1 MRRKKD
7 PRITVRLVTALIASM
22 VTLSVAAQAPSPR
35 PKLVVGIV
43 IDGLR
48 EDYLDLLKGYFGEN
62 GFKLLMR
69 DGVMLDNVN
78 YGTALDATAATAMI
92 LSLIHI

>member
-1 MRRKKD
+1 
-7 PRITVRLVTALIASM
+7 M

-78 YGTALDATAATAMI
+78 YGTALDASATAPRRH
-92 LSLIHI
+92 LSTMPRCADSTPLYSTPRR

>member
-7 PRITVRLVTALIASM
+7 PRITVRLVTALIAS
-22 VTLSVAAQAPSPR
+22 
-35 PKLVVGIV
+35 LVVGIV

-92 LSLIHI
+92 YSGASPSVNGTPLYSTPRR

>member
-1 MRRKKD
+1 
-7 PRITVRLVTALIASM
+7 M

-92 LSLIHI
+92 YSGASPSVNGIPAAFV